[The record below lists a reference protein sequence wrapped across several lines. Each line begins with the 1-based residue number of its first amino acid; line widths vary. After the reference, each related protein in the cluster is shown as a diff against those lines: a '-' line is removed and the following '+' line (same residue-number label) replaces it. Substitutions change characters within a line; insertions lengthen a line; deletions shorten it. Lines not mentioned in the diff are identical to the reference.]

1 MKIYN
6 VSELNI
12 EAREAILAAFEYPV
26 SVKGEITDYRASRG
40 HQYFKLRDPS
50 SGSTISCVL
59 WKGNTASLE
68 VSTYINMEV
77 IVTARVDFYAG
88 FGQFQLNVMEVSEYG
103 DGFLKKEIERLKKKL
118 SEEGVFDNKK

>member
-1 MKIYN
+1 M
-6 VSELNI
+6 
-12 EAREAILAAFEYPV
+12 F
-26 SVKGEITDYRASRG
+26 
-40 HQYFKLRDPS
+40 
-50 SGSTISCVL
+50 L

-103 DGFLKKEIERLKKKL
+103 DGFLKKEIERLKKRNYQKKEYL
-118 SEEGVFDNKK
+118 ITKKKYLNFRKMLVF